1 MWIHLNLIGI
11 GLLTILI
18 PSMYYNSPNGQIIM
32 STFLFFAG
40 IYLTALYFIL
50 LYYKETKDT
59 LVKDYSKLK
68 EEMDVLI
75 NEKKLLESKLE
86 EKIKT

>member
-18 PSMYYNSPNGQIIM
+18 PSMYYDSPNSQIIM
-32 STFLFFAG
+32 STFLFFSG

-50 LYYKETKDT
+50 IYYKETKDT
-59 LVKDYSKLK
+59 LAKDNNKLK
-68 EEMDVLI
+68 EEIDVLI
-75 NEKKLLESKLE
+75 NEKKLLESKLF